1 MKASRRS
8 SWTSPEAVAQ
18 GSAQLLAGLL
28 SLTAVSAGADSNG
41 NARVHIQGFAA
52 QALISTT
59 RNDFFGKSEDDA
71 SSEFTEAGLHG
82 SWQALDKLRLSGQLL
97 YRLAGETDKDKVR
110 LDYAHADWRLHQ
122 TDTRQFGLR
131 LGKVK
136 IPYGL
141 YNETRD
147 VPFTRPGIL
156 LPQSVYFDNS
166 RSLLI
171 AAPGAFFYGGGV
183 HDWGSTE
190 WSVGAIRPDFNSSAV
205 EYNFLGG
212 DLPGK
217 LDGQHAFGARFRW
230 DSPGDTTLALTYA
243 NARAEYT
250 SATLDPFSAGEV
262 NFRNLM
268 VSLQHRFDTLT
279 LTTEYGRPEI
289 RLSGFGGA
297 LPDTRSNVETFYAQ
311 AEWRIAPAWELLLRH
326 DVFYRS
332 RSDRS
337 GRAFEAATGLPAHG
351 LYAHDTTLGVRW
363 DATPSV
369 MLRAEYHRVNGTG
382 WLPGPDNPN
391 PLARE
396 RDWDMWL
403 L

>member
-1 MKASRRS
+1 MGLAS
-8 SWTSPEAVAQ
+8 A
-18 GSAQLLAGLL
+18 
-28 SLTAVSAGADSNG
+28 SAGADDST
-41 NARVHIQGFAA
+41 ASRIQIQGFAA
-52 QALISTT
+52 QALIGTSH
-59 RNDFFGKSEDDA
+59 NNFFGDSQNDV

-82 SWQALDKLRLSGQLL
+82 AWQVRDNLRVSGQLL
-97 YRLAGETDKDKVR
+97 YRRAGDTDTDNLR

-122 TDTRQFGLR
+122 SDSHQIGAR

-166 RSLLI
+166 RSLVL
-171 AAPGAFFYGGGV
+171 AAPGAFLYGGGV

-190 WSVGAIRPDFNSSAV
+190 WSVGGIQPDFDSSAV
-205 EYNFLGG
+205 EYNFLGN

-217 LDGQHAFGARFRW
+217 LDGRRALGARFRW

-243 NARAEYT
+243 DAQADY
-250 SATLDPFSAGEV
+250 APGALDPFGAGTV
-262 NFRNLM
+262 DFRNLM
-268 VSLQHRFDTLT
+268 LSVQQRFNTLT
-279 LTTEYGRPEI
+279 LTAEYGRPKI
-289 RLSGFGGA
+289 RLAGFGLA
-297 LPDTRSNVETFYAQ
+297 LPDSVSPTETFYAQ
-311 AEWRIAPAWELLLRH
+311 GEWRFAPDWELLVRH

-332 RSDRS
+332 RKDRN

-351 LYAHDTTLGVRW
+351 NYAHDTTLGLRW
-363 DATPSV
+363 DATPSL
-369 MLRAEYHRVNGTG
+369 MLRGEYHRVNGTA
-382 WLPGPDNPN
+382 WLPGPDNPDFF
-391 PLARE
+391 ART

-403 L
+403 LQAAWRF

>member
-8 SWTSPEAVAQ
+8 SWISRGWLAL
-18 GSAQLLAGLL
+18 GLISLSA
-28 SLTAVSAGADSNG
+28 SADSG
-41 NARVHIQGFAA
+41 GDSRIQIQGFAA
-52 QALISTT
+52 QTLINTT
-59 RNDFFGKSEDDA
+59 HNDFFGNSQNRI

-82 SWQALDKLRLSGQLL
+82 AWQAFDKLRVSGQLL
-97 YRLAGETDKDKVR
+97 YRRAGETDKDALR

-122 TDTRQFGLR
+122 TKDHQLGLR
-131 LGKVK
+131 IGKVK

-166 RSLLI
+166 RSLVI

-217 LDGQHAFGARFRW
+217 LNGQHAFGARFRW
-230 DSPGDTTLALTYA
+230 DSPGDTTLAFTYA
-243 NARAEYT
+243 EADADY
-250 SATLDPFSAGEV
+250 APAALDPFSAGDV
-262 NFRNLM
+262 RFRNLM
-268 VSLQHRFDTLT
+268 ISIQHRFDTLT
-279 LTTEYGRPEI
+279 LTTEYGRPKV
-289 RLSGFGGA
+289 RLNGFGGA
-297 LPDTRSNVETFYAQ
+297 LPDASSPAETFYAQ
-311 AEWRIAPAWELLLRH
+311 AEWRVAPAWELLVRH

-332 RSDRS
+332 RADRN
-337 GRAFEAATGLPAHG
+337 GRAFEAATGLPAHSM
-351 LYAHDTTLGVRW
+351 YAHDTTLGLRW

-369 MLRAEYHRVNGTG
+369 MLRAEYHRVNGTS

-403 L
+403 LQAAWRF